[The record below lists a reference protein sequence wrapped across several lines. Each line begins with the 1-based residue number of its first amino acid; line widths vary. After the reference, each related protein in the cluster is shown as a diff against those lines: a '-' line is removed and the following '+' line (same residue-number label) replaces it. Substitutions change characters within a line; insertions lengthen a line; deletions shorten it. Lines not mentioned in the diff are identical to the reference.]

1 MELVVSNGVGVNS
14 FVYYHD
20 GVNINVTSLCNILGV
35 LNDDKLRA
43 DFIAGEQVMLEL
55 MPGNEEIIDSI
66 IAVRY
71 MPKIET
77 LGYFDG
83 IKLELSESTDLE
95 DLARFLKTCPYKL
108 KLYTNNISLEKVYK
122 ICHFE
127 CMTEPIIESSYNV
140 NSASMSEMRGALEIA
155 MSLKNTLD
163 DKKLSPLEK
172 IMFLYDYLKTRV
184 YSEDDVYENSAS
196 LTKVIDGDSIVCL
209 GYANIFAV
217 VANMLGIE
225 TEVKSYRNTKKKN
238 SGHSTVIS
246 YVNDNKYNYHGVL
259 EFDPTWDSKK
269 NSEDNNFTLNYNWFG
284 LSPVLAEE
292 CKKGLNLE
300 PFDNHVHGHKLGQNF
315 ENCFISFET
324 LGAGII
330 NKRQISRLLEKA
342 LIEFEK
348 AGYEPGIELVNDLLK
363 KDDIDED
370 DILSLQE
377 TYMELFLT
385 GLGYDEFLRLL
396 YFVRRSEFVFGDD
409 KYELDFDDVVN
420 CARKRE
426 TRDNFMAYILFHG
439 KNDYLN
445 VTRLKEFKTIPKGIK
460 NKVSYD
466 QKRLELVKVLKNG
479 ESKNNR

>member
-1 MELVVSNGVGVNS
+1 MELVVSNGEGVNS

-20 GVNINVTSLCNILGV
+20 GININVTSFSNILGV
-35 LNDDKLRA
+35 LNGEKLRA
-43 DFIAGEQVMLEL
+43 DFIDGEQVMLEL
-55 MPGNEEIIDSI
+55 MPGNEDIIDSI

-71 MPKIET
+71 MPKIES
-77 LGYFDG
+77 LSYFDG
-83 IKLELSESTDLE
+83 IKLELSESTDLD

-108 KLYTNNISLEKVYK
+108 KLSTNNISLDKVYK

-127 CMTEPIIESSYNV
+127 CLNEPIIESSYNV
-140 NSASMSEMRGALEIA
+140 NSAPMSEMKNALDIA
-155 MSLKNTLD
+155 MSLKNSLN
-163 DKKLSPLEK
+163 DKNLSPLEK
-172 IMFLYDYLKTRV
+172 LMFLYDYLKTRV

-196 LTKVIDGDSIVCL
+196 LTKVIDGESIVCL

-225 TEVKSYRNTKKKN
+225 TEVKGYKNTEKEN

-292 CKKGLNLE
+292 CKKGVHLE

-330 NKRQISRLLEKA
+330 NKRQTSRLLEKS

-348 AGYEPGIELVNDLLK
+348 VGYEPGIELVNELLK
-363 KDDIDED
+363 KDVVDED
-370 DILSLQE
+370 DILALQE
-377 TYMELFLT
+377 TYMEIFLNN
-385 GLGYDEFLRLL
+385 LGYDEFLRLL
-396 YFVRRSEFVFGDD
+396 YFVRRSEFVFGDE

-439 KNDYLN
+439 RNEYLN
-445 VTRLKEFKTIPKGIK
+445 VTRLKEFKTIPKDVK
-460 NKVSYD
+460 NKVNYD
-466 QKRLELVKVLKNG
+466 QKRLELVKVLKQKK
-479 ESKNNR
+479 EQ